1 MNRKLQNTISALMT
15 SGALLVLGLVASSQ
29 ALPMMG
35 SAHDNTYGAAQ
46 LNSALAEAGELNT
59 LAGPAALTE
68 LATATALA
76 AALDPAS
83 LDRDA
88 DTPAERGPRAT
99 TSRTPARRQALAM
112 PFFSFAPRG

>member
-1 MNRKLQNTISALMT
+1 MHRKLQNTISALMT
-15 SGALLVLGLVASSQ
+15 SGALRVRGLVASSQ

-76 AALDPAS
+76 AALDPVS
-83 LDRDA
+83 LDRDV

>member
-29 ALPMMG
+29 TLPMMG

-68 LATATALA
+68 LATAAALA
-76 AALDPAS
+76 AALDTAS
-83 LDRDA
+83 LDRDV

-99 TSRTPARRQALAM
+99 SSRTPARRQALAM
-112 PFFSFAPRG
+112 PYFSIAPRG

>member
-29 ALPMMG
+29 ALPMVG
-35 SAHDNTYGAAQ
+35 SPHDSTYGATP
-46 LNSALAEAGELNT
+46 LNSVLADAGELNT

-68 LATATALA
+68 LATAAALA
-76 AALDPAS
+76 AALDTAS
-83 LDRDA
+83 LDRDV

-99 TSRTPARRQALAM
+99 SSRTPARRQALAM

>member
-29 ALPMMG
+29 ALPMVG
-35 SAHDNTYGAAQ
+35 SPHDSTYGATP
-46 LNSALAEAGELNT
+46 LNSVLADAGE
-59 LAGPAALTE
+59 AALTE

-83 LDRDA
+83 LDRDV

-99 TSRTPARRQALAM
+99 SSRTPARRQALAM